1 MAFQP
6 VSELDLI
13 KVIVFDCDGVM
24 FDSKHANE
32 TFYNHILVHFSR
44 PPMTSEEIE
53 FVHQNTGIESVAH
66 IFRSYP
72 EKNAALEFLK
82 TFSFEPFLPL
92 MKVEPGLI
100 DFLKFLRPTYHTA
113 IATNRSYTMPG
124 LLRAAGMTE
133 YFDLVIT
140 CLDVSRP
147 KPYPDELIRILEY
160 FDVAANQMLYFGD
173 SKVDELTANQVGVPL
188 IAYKND
194 KLDAFMHV
202 SDFDRVK
209 QFLSGE
215 RSKKYR
221 VMASG

>member
-1 MAFQP
+1 
-6 VSELDLI
+6 
-13 KVIVFDCDGVM
+13 
-24 FDSKHANE
+24 
-32 TFYNHILVHFSR
+32 
-44 PPMTSEEIE
+44 
-53 FVHQNTGIESVAH
+53 
-66 IFRSYP
+66 
-72 EKNAALEFLK
+72 
-82 TFSFEPFLPL
+82 
-92 MKVEPGLI
+92 
-100 DFLKFLRPTYHTA
+100 
-113 IATNRSYTMPG
+113 
-124 LLRAAGMTE
+124 
-133 YFDLVIT
+133 
-140 CLDVSRP
+140 CLDVRRP

-160 FDVAANQMLYFGD
+160 FHVAANQMLYFGD